1 MSKLILT
8 WCYSALVGFLLAFTP
23 LTCDLM
29 GWRGAG
35 GSGAA
40 SKYVFNTR

>member
-1 MSKLILT
+1 MSIADNY
-8 WCYSALVGFLLAFTP
+8 CSALVGFLLAFTP

-40 SKYVFNTR
+40 SKYVFIP